1 MKSESHHSAKEGL
14 MQLDKFAIPWKS
26 GPSGAAFNCSS
37 HSVRGPYPW
46 QRINKI
52 WRLDELIKIIA
63 SDVCT
68 ILREL
73 KDLEGLLSETG
84 KARGGATQIS
94 SKDNIIEILACF
106 KEGLEKIEM
115 EATIERIS
123 QIEERIK
130 GGGNC
135 SFDVIQAEIKGLH
148 DTIFF
153 ELRKH
158 CFVYIKLNN
167 ITYLE
172 QEKIFG
178 DSVYDAFPSIREELK
193 DAANCLAVELF
204 TASVFHAMR
213 ATEKVLRI
221 LARDRRVKIKKT
233 LINYAGWKTII
244 DEIAK
249 KVDQMAKGASRSPQ
263 KAEMLEFY
271 RGAIGSFMGF
281 KDAFRDHVSHSR
293 ECYDALQ
300 AHSVFLH
307 VWSFMDRLSSRLK
320 EDRIRPIAW
329 KL

>member
-1 MKSESHHSAKEGL
+1 MKFKKHLTAGDRA
-14 MQLDKFAIPWKS
+14 MQLDNKGIAWKS
-26 GPSGAAFNCSS
+26 GPWDAGLNCSP
-37 HSVRGPYPW
+37 HPARGPYPW

-52 WRLDELIKIIA
+52 WRLDELIKVIA
-63 SDVCT
+63 SDVCA

-73 KDLEGLLSETG
+73 KNFEGLLSETG
-84 KARGGATQIS
+84 KSVGVSTQVS
-94 SKDNIIEILACF
+94 SKEQIVEILACY
-106 KEGLEKIEM
+106 KEALEKIEM

-123 QIEERIK
+123 QIEERLK
-130 GGGNC
+130 GGESC
-135 SFDVIQAEIKGLH
+135 SYEVMQAEIKGLH
-148 DTIFF
+148 DTIYF

-158 CFVYIKLNN
+158 CFVYIKLDN

-178 DSVYDAFPSIREELK
+178 DSVYDAFPSIRGEIK

-213 ATEKVLRI
+213 AAEKVLRI

-233 LINYAGWKTII
+233 PIDYAGWKTII

-249 KVDQMAKGASRSPQ
+249 KVDQQAKAASRSPQ

-293 ECYDALQ
+293 DSYDSLQ

-329 KL
+329 RL